1 MPAARNASTPMRQK
15 KADLAQMRAIGCR
28 ISGLDYASPE
38 SRVAGRLNVSVL
50 AEDCVGAF

>member
-1 MPAARNASTPMRQK
+1 MLAAKIASTPMRQK
-15 KADLAQMRAIGCR
+15 KADITQMRAIGCR